1 MTTQNHGVS
10 KRSLLLL
17 GGLTATVANPAT
29 RRKLMDA
36 LNSASE
42 NAQAAVQEAGATYQ
56 DTVRP
61 LARQAG
67 QQVQQGAQ
75 ELAHMAAERGTEWAH
90 MAAERGSELAGA
102 AVSRGSDVA
111 SGLRESSG
119 KQAQALLTAAAP
131 VLSVA
136 QQRLGQVLDDV
147 QETAGHVRKDGGKAV
162 AHGVRQGRRN
172 ALKLQTELSRE
183 VKVRGARLEKVSG
196 RKLKAAREDLKRR
209 AKQAARLAKR
219 ERGGSGL
226 SGLLLTPLLIV
237 GGGVVLARFPRVRHA
252 ILDFVRGFS
261 PEAADALHSAGT
273 SVRDIVGNVWMERI
287 EPETAT
293 QAPAPKASQ
302 ATGSAAYAS
311 VEPGSPAQD
320 KPAAAAEPS
329 KPEQTEPP
337 QKGQKDAKAA
347 ETGKN

>member
-17 GGLTATVANPAT
+17 GGLTAAIANPGT
-29 RRKLMDA
+29 RTKLLNA

-56 DTVRP
+56 DTVMP
-61 LARQAG
+61 LARQAT

-75 ELAHMAAERGTEWAH
+75 ELAHLAAERGADWAH
-90 MAAERGSELAGA
+90 IAAERGSELAGV

-111 SGLRESSG
+111 SGLRESGG
-119 KQAQALLTAAAP
+119 KQAQALLTAAGP

-136 QQRLGQVLDDV
+136 QQRLGQVLGDV

-162 AHGVRQGRRN
+162 AQQVRRGRKN
-172 ALKLQTELSRE
+172 ALKFQTELSRE
-183 VKVRGARLEKVSG
+183 VKVRGATLEKVSG
-196 RKLKAAREDLKRR
+196 RKLKAARKELKRR
-209 AKQAARLAKR
+209 AKIAERLARR
-219 ERGGSGL
+219 ERGGSGAG
-226 SGLLLTPLLIV
+226 GLLLVPLLLV
-237 GGGVVLARFPRVRHA
+237 GGGVALARFPRVRHA
-252 ILDFVRGFS
+252 ILNFVRGFS
-261 PEAADALHSAGT
+261 PEAADALHAAGT

-287 EPETAT
+287 EPENAT

-311 VEPGSPAQD
+311 VEPGSPAQA
-320 KPAAAAEPS
+320 KPAA
-329 KPEQTEPP
+329 PEQATPP
-337 QKGQKDAKAA
+337 QKGQADPKTA
-347 ETGKN
+347 ENGKN